1 MIALLEGGDDG
12 RETTMRRR
20 QDKHRQRAPAAAD
33 AAVEGAANGGLVPPN
48 HGPPLAELDFDD
60 RLYRRFHLSARELK
74 DGDDRRFEFWDGATE
89 TAYEV
94 RDAPGPDHE
103 LPSEILTR
111 ITERIAMRRGK
122 PIASFGTMG
131 LPATDEHP
139 MRVMSADQSIY
150 LHPERANIVGPSAMV
165 VGENHYPDVVLE
177 VDLTTDVRRN
187 KLKLYEAWGFPEL
200 WVVVPERSER
210 RRSARGTTIYVR
222 NEVVEDGKA
231 KTVLE
236 AVPESRA
243 FPGWK
248 ATDIHIALNEGTLSA
263 RTMSILDRIGA
274 TLGQRSGTGPDDDL
288 QLRAYRRQVRQ
299 EGLRQG
305 RTEGMR
311 QGRTE
316 GVAAMV
322 RHILAQRGLQLP
334 PDFPLDVELDD
345 AAQRAIVDAA
355 MGAWNEADLRA
366 RLDAA
371 LKSPR

>member
-1 MIALLEGGDDG
+1 M
-12 RETTMRRR
+12 
-20 QDKHRQRAPAAAD
+20 RQRKDKPRYGAPAAAD
-33 AAVEGAANGGLVPPN
+33 AAVEGAANGGAVPPN
-48 HGPPLAELDFDD
+48 HGPPLAELDFDS

-74 DGDDRRFEFWDGATE
+74 DGDERRFEFWDGATE

-94 RDAPGPDHE
+94 REGTGPYHE
-103 LPSEILTR
+103 LPSEILSR

-122 PIASFGTMG
+122 RIASFGTMD
-131 LPATDEHP
+131 LLMPATDEHA
-139 MRVMSADQSIY
+139 MRVMEADQSIY

-200 WVVVPERSER
+200 WVEVPEQSER

-222 NEVVEDGKA
+222 NEVVEGGKA
-231 KTVLE
+231 KAVFE
-236 AVPESRA
+236 VVPESRA

-263 RTMSILDRIGA
+263 HTMSILDRIGA
-274 TLGQRSGTGPDDDL
+274 TLGERSGTGPDDDL
-288 QLRAYRRQVRQ
+288 QLGPYRRQARQ

-305 RTEGMR
+305 RTEGLRQGRTEGLR

-316 GVAAMV
+316 GVAEMV
-322 RHILAQRGLQLP
+322 RHILAQRGLQPP
-334 PDFPLDVELDD
+334 PDFPLDVELDE

>member
-1 MIALLEGGDDG
+1 
-12 RETTMRRR
+12 MRQRK
-20 QDKHRQRAPAAAD
+20 DKPRYRAPAAAA
-33 AAVEGAANGGLVPPN
+33 AAVEGAANGGPVPPN

-74 DGDDRRFEFWDGATE
+74 DSDDRRFEFWDGASE

-131 LPATDEHP
+131 LRMPATDKHP

-248 ATDIHIALNEGTLSA
+248 ATDIHIALNERTLSA

-274 TLGQRSGTGPDDDL
+274 TLGERSGTGLDDDL
-288 QLRAYRRQVRQ
+288 QVRAYRRQARQ

>member
-1 MIALLEGGDDG
+1 
-12 RETTMRRR
+12 MRQRK
-20 QDKHRQRAPAAAD
+20 DKPRYRAPAAAA
-33 AAVEGAANGGLVPPN
+33 AAVEGAANGGPVPPN

-74 DGDDRRFEFWDGATE
+74 DGDDRRFEFWDGGAE

-94 RDAPGPDHE
+94 RDKPGPHHE
-103 LPSEILTR
+103 LPSQVLAR
-111 ITERIAMRRGK
+111 LTERIAQRRGK

-131 LPATDEHP
+131 LRMPATDEHP

-150 LHPERANIVGPSAMV
+150 LHPERANIVGSSAMV

-222 NEVVEDGKA
+222 NEVVEDGRAKA
-231 KTVLE
+231 VLE
-236 AVPESRA
+236 VVAESRA

-248 ATDIHIALNEGTLSA
+248 ATDIHIALNEGALSA
-263 RTMSILDRIGA
+263 HTMSILDRIGA
-274 TLGQRSGTGPDDDL
+274 TLGKRSGTGPDDDL
-288 QLRAYRRQVRQ
+288 QVGAYRRQARQ
-299 EGLRQG
+299 EGL
-305 RTEGMR
+305 R

-345 AAQRAIVDAA
+345 AAQRAIVNAA